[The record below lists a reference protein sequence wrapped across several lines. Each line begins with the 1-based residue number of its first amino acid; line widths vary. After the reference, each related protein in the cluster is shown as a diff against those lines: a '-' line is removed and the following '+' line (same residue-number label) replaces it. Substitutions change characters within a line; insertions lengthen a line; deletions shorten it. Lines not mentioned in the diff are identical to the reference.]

1 MFETSE
7 ERIKWLKKGMIP
19 PVMEQLYLESNG
31 IKVVR
36 GNVLC
41 QSSLV

>member
-7 ERIKWLKKGMIP
+7 ERIKWLKKGMEL